1 MNSANM
7 NQGIILIGKNNLS
20 RRERRIIPVKKSLSK
35 KARKVIEAGVEEFM
49 TLPPLAEL
57 TRIGARMMLQAALE
71 EEVTVYLRRDHY
83 ERASGARGSRSG
95 SKPRSVKIG
104 SGDIGIRMPQVKN
117 AGGPFHSHILPPR
130 VTQMDEIQE
139 IIPLLY
145 MNGLSSRKV
154 KKAVGK
160 LIGKR
165 GLSHQNVM
173 RISGRIVDEFN
184 VWKRRDLSGLQVVYL
199 VLDAVRLGVRA
210 GTTEKEAVLVAWA
223 FLEDGSRE
231 LMGVSLGNSES
242 YNAWKSF
249 LEDFMRRG
257 MSAPMLTVI
266 DGCPGLIRAVVEV
279 FPGSDKQRC
288 TKHRTDNVLDKV
300 LEQDKASVKES
311 VRKVFYAST
320 YEHAKEAVELFK
332 KKWSMKYPSAVE
344 CLTENIEDCLT
355 YYKYPYQHWL
365 RIRTTNVVERS
376 FKEVKRRIKAAGRF
390 QNEERALTMVY
401 WQLHELKWNG
411 VSMTKE
417 AKAILTKLHASKM
430 ERIAA

>member
-1 MNSANM
+1 MK
-7 NQGIILIGKNNLS
+7 QGIILIGENNLS

-35 KARKVIEAGVEEFM
+35 KARKVIESGVQEFM
-49 TLPPLAEL
+49 EMPPLTEL
-57 TRIGARMMLQAALE
+57 TKIGARMMLQSALE
-71 EEVTVYLRRDHY
+71 EEVTSYLQRDFY
-83 ERASGARGSRSG
+83 ERNSEARGSRSG

-104 SGDIGIRMPQVKN
+104 SGDIGLKMPQVRN
-117 AGGPFHSHILPPR
+117 AGGPFHSRILPPR
-130 VTQMDEIQE
+130 LTLMDEVQE

-160 LIGKR
+160 LIGKK

-173 RISGRIVDEFN
+173 RISGRVVDEFN
-184 VWKRRDLSGLQVVYL
+184 AWKKRDLSALRAVYL
-199 VLDAVRLGVRA
+199 VLDAVRVGVRA
-210 GTTEKEAVLVAWA
+210 GTREKEAVLVAWA

-231 LMGVSLGNSES
+231 LVGVSLGNSES
-242 YNAWKSF
+242 YNAWKGF
-249 LEDFMRRG
+249 LEDLMRRG
-257 MSAPMLTVI
+257 MGAPMLTVI
-266 DGCPGLIRAVVEV
+266 DGCPGLIKAVDEV
-279 FPGSDKQRC
+279 FPESDKQRC

-311 VRKVFYAST
+311 LRKIFYAST

-332 KKWSMKYPSAVE
+332 KKWSLKYPSAVE
-344 CLTENIEDCLT
+344 CLNENIEDCLT

-376 FKEVKRRIKAAGRF
+376 FKEVKRRIRTAGRF

-417 AKAILTKLHASKM
+417 AKAILTKLRASRM
-430 ERIAA
+430 EERIAA